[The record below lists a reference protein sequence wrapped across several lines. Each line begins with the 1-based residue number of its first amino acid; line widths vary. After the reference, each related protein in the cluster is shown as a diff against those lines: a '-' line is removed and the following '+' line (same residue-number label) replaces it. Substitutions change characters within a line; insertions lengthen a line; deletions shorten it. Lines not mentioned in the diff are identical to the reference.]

1 MRECDLS
8 SVLSVQSWLGGT
20 KGGAG
25 AASVAFKEDIVAAED
40 LSRRTNRTNN
50 AIASKTLQN
59 IILQESGR
67 TELGN
72 EQQLEKLLIFPRISR
87 LPYDEISKII

>member
-8 SVLSVQSWLGGT
+8 SVLNVQSWLGGT

-67 TELGN
+67 TELR
-72 EQQLEKLLIFPRISR
+72 E
-87 LPYDEISKII
+87 